1 MIRNDNNIEE
11 DENMIINTS
20 NNNNNDLLIPLEWD
34 ELYDISAM
42 MKKPK
47 VSKKEYIFMYIFM
60 Y

>member
-11 DENMIINTS
+11 DENIIINTS
-20 NNNNNDLLIPLEWD
+20 NNNDLLIPLEWD